1 MSEPVADSP
10 RKIGRNGTLLG
21 LAATL
26 VLSGVLL
33 ASTAGEK
40 RTAATILP
48 AITLTTLR
56 NADQTINLADLRGTP
71 LVINFFFSDC
81 PPCLQEL
88 PLIERVAKSTRSDV
102 RFVGIDHGEA
112 RSKGQSIAD
121 RFGLDYTLLSD
132 ETASY
137 APQVGALAFPTTLFV
152 DRQGQIVGRH
162 LGAMTPNDLNSGL
175 KVISHAIP

>member
-1 MSEPVADSP
+1 M
-10 RKIGRNGTLLG
+10 LLG

-33 ASTAGEK
+33 TATGRRH
-40 RTAATILP
+40 RTADTILP

-56 NADQTINLADLRGTP
+56 NANQTINLADLRGTP

-88 PLIERVAKSTRSDV
+88 PLIEQASKATRSDV
-102 RFVGIDHGEA
+102 RFIGIDHGEA
-112 RSKGQSIAD
+112 RRKGLAIAD

-137 APQVGALAFPTTLFV
+137 APLVGALAFPATLFV
-152 DRQGQIVGRH
+152 DRKGRIVGRH
-162 LGAMTPNDLNSGL
+162 LGAMTPIDLNSGL
-175 KVISHAIP
+175 KAISHAIS